1 MLQNSAHIKHKP
13 EKWRSVK
20 IPFVESVAYVPIQL
34 VVNENMRG
42 GKVEWEVAIEWSKNV
57 LEKVADS
64 FSNPRAIE
72 SIIVSLIISSYN
84 VDWFE

>member
-1 MLQNSAHIKHKP
+1 
-13 EKWRSVK
+13 
-20 IPFVESVAYVPIQL
+20 
-34 VVNENMRG
+34 MRG

-72 SIIVSLIISSYN
+72 SIIVTLIIASYN
-84 VDWFE
+84 VD